1 VPVCLSSSHVA
12 LSSIRVEPTWMMLGH
27 SAGVAAAMASK
38 TKVDIQQL
46 PYNQLK
52 KRLKKQN
59 QVIEFPTD
67 YVINEELKA
76 AGK

>member
-1 VPVCLSSSHVA
+1 
-12 LSSIRVEPTWMMLGH
+12 MMLGH

-38 TKVDIQQL
+38 TKVDVQQL

-59 QVIEFPTD
+59 QVIEFPND

-76 AGK
+76 ADK